1 MKRAPT
7 LTKRQRRE
15 LDQVPPQRLQRPR
28 TLTRMVAPAP
38 PPPPQLAEGWKRCT
52 NCKAELLVSGLFV
65 CQLLE
70 PAFVSNDADEIVP
83 NPDAGKVAMVDGVQ
97 IIGHLCAFCQAPI
110 WPE

>member
-1 MKRAPT
+1 MRRAPT

-15 LDQVPPQRLQRPR
+15 LDQVPAQRLQRPR

-38 PPPPQLAEGWKRCT
+38 PPPPALPAGWVRCPH
-52 NCKAELLVSGLFV
+52 CRASLELSALFV

-70 PAFVSNDADEIVP
+70 PAVTANDAGELIA
-83 NPDAGKVAMVDGVQ
+83 NPDAGKVAQVEGVQ
-97 IIGHLCAFCQAPI
+97 LVGHLCAMCQAPI